1 VPLGNRIRG
10 SKDPRAGIE
19 KYSNSTN
26 ERKKMSIKTIKQ
38 RIALV
43 AVTALTAGM
52 FTVVS
57 APTANSVV
65 LNQSHTM
72 SNDSLVIWHTADT
85 DGTADTTTA
94 VGPTSRTTNQGTS
107 IGWVADTTVSGTTNT
122 ANVFQRIKSNA
133 VVATSTTGGTGGAI
147 RTATVLPNA
156 KISFILAGGTTT
168 TGITAVVTGGTLGTL
183 ASTSGTVSLSG
194 AQTSASVFNTAFAG
208 AGLEAGTETNT
219 PIMSGIFSISAAA
232 GQTATLT
239 AYSGSLIVD
248 GDTITSGAL
257 IGTWTFTVASTST
270 AGSFNAGESTVTQQA
285 CIAKSAAAAGTNSF
299 DTTSRCANGT
309 MGVVYVALRDVY
321 TSSLTGGTLAAT
333 ATNGSLVNVLNTTPT
348 SGANYAA
355 SASFSSA
362 TLAAT
367 NYVVVT
373 QPVAGA
379 AGSTTVT
386 ITHQGTVV
394 GTKTIN
400 WGGDVATIEILPS
413 SAKVIGNGQTATNVG
428 NGTVTSYLTG
438 VVYVYKD
445 AAGNVLSGLTPTMT
459 GQTGAMLGASLA
471 TTTAATDTAVRYGTF
486 VTVAQTS
493 TLGYGASTIN
503 HPGGTAAANFGA
515 GSYQIQVLNSAGT
528 AVKSNV
534 YNVTVSALATHTFE
548 ASFDKASYSP
558 GDIATLT
565 ITAKDSGGRLMP
577 SSHPLTG
584 LEILTGTGLA
594 VAGTACSATSTLTN
608 GSKTCTF
615 GVGNT
620 AGAYAWSVALTSGSV
635 QSPVV
640 GSVKVVDGAVSNAEV
655 LKSIVA
661 LIASINKQ
669 IAALQKLIL
678 KR

>member
-1 VPLGNRIRG
+1 
-10 SKDPRAGIE
+10 
-19 KYSNSTN
+19 
-26 ERKKMSIKTIKQ
+26 MSIKTIKQ

-57 APTANSVV
+57 VPTTNAVNLGGANN
-65 LNQSHTM
+65 LGGDT
-72 SNDSLVIWHTADT
+72 LVIWHTADT
-85 DGTADTTTA
+85 DGTPDTTTS
-94 VGPTSRTTNQGTS
+94 VGLTASTANQGTS
-107 IGWVADTTVSGTTNT
+107 IGWVSDTTVSGTTNT
-122 ANVFQRIKSNA
+122 ANVYQRIKGGA

-147 RTATVLPNA
+147 RTAAVLPGA
-156 KISFILAGGTTT
+156 KISFILSGGVTS
-168 TGITAVVTGGTLGTL
+168 TGITAVVTGGTLGSL
-183 ASTSGTVSLSG
+183 ASTSGTVDLSG
-194 AQTSASVFNTAFAG
+194 AQTSASVYNNAALNDIAASTTAG
-208 AGLEAGTETNT
+208 QNT
-219 PIMSGIFSISAAA
+219 PIMSGVFSISGAA
-232 GQTATLT
+232 GTTATLT
-239 AYSGSLIVD
+239 AYSGSLISNSD
-248 GDTITSGAL
+248 NRTAGAL
-257 IGTWTFTVASTST
+257 IGTWTFTVVAASASGT
-270 AGSFNAGESTVTQQA
+270 FNAGESTVTQQA

-309 MGVVYVALRDVY
+309 MGVVYVALKDAY

-620 AGAYAWSVALTSGSV
+620 AGAYAWSVALTSASL
-635 QSPVV
+635 QSAVV

>member
-1 VPLGNRIRG
+1 
-10 SKDPRAGIE
+10 
-19 KYSNSTN
+19 
-26 ERKKMSIKTIKQ
+26 MSIKTIKQ

-57 APTANSVV
+57 APTANSVI
-65 LNQSHTM
+65 LGGNATM
-72 SNDSLVIWHTADT
+72 ASDSLVIWHTADT
-85 DGTADTTTA
+85 DGTPDTTTA
-94 VGPTSRTTNQGTS
+94 VGLTARTANQGTS
-107 IGWVADTTVSGTTNT
+107 IGWVADTTVSGTTST

-133 VVATSTTGGTGGAI
+133 VVATSTAGGTGGAI
-147 RTATVLPNA
+147 RTANVLPGA

-168 TGITAVVTGGTLGTL
+168 TGITATVTGGTLGTL
-183 ASTSGTVSLSG
+183 ASTSGVVSLSA
-194 AQTSASVFNTAFAG
+194 AQTSASVFNVAVAG
-208 AGLEAGTETNT
+208 ANAEAGTETNT
-219 PIMSGIFSISAAA
+219 PIMSGVFSISGAA
-232 GQTATLT
+232 GTSATLT

-248 GDTITSGAL
+248 GDTRTSGAL
-257 IGTWTFTVASTST
+257 IGTWTFNVVAASASGTFS
-270 AGSFNAGESTVTQQA
+270 AGDSTVTQQA
-285 CIAKSAAAAGTNSF
+285 CIEKSSAASGTTSF
-299 DTTSRCANGT
+299 DTTSRCANGR
-309 MGVVYVALRDVY
+309 MGVVYVSLKDAY
-321 TSSLTGGTLAAT
+321 TSSITGGSLTAT
-333 ATNGSLVNVLNTTPT
+333 ATGGSLVNVLNTTPT

-355 SASFSSA
+355 SAAFASA

-373 QPVAGA
+373 QPVAGVG
-379 AGSTTVT
+379 GSTTLT
-386 ITHQGTVV
+386 ITHQGNVV

-400 WGGDVATIEILPS
+400 WGGDVASIVVDTTR
-413 SAKVIGNGQTATNVG
+413 SAKVIGNGQTTSGVG
-428 NGTVTSYLTG
+428 NGLVTSYLTG

-445 AAGNVLSGLTPTMT
+445 AAGNVLSGLVPTMT

-471 TTTAATDTAVRYGTF
+471 TTGGVLMSALNYGTN

-493 TLGYGASTIN
+493 TLGFGASSIN
-503 HPGGTAAANFGA
+503 HPGGTASANYGA

-534 YNVTVSALATHTFE
+534 VSVTVAKLSAQTFE

-565 ITAKDSGGRLMP
+565 ITVKDDGGRLMA
-577 SSHPLTG
+577 SGFPLTG
-584 LEILTGTGLA
+584 LSIVTGTGLT
-594 VAGTACSATSTLTN
+594 VAGETCTAASTVTN
-608 GSKTCTF
+608 GVKTCTF

-620 AGAYAWSVALTSGSV
+620 GGAYAWSVALTTASF
-635 QSPVV
+635 QTPAL

>member
-1 VPLGNRIRG
+1 M
-10 SKDPRAGIE
+10 
-19 KYSNSTN
+19 ST
-26 ERKKMSIKTIKQ
+26 KTIKQ

-43 AVTALTAGM
+43 AVSALTAGL

-57 APTANSVV
+57 APTTNAVN
-65 LNQSHTM
+65 LGAAGNLGGDT
-72 SNDSLVIWHTADT
+72 LVIWHTADT
-85 DGTADTTTA
+85 DGTPDTTTA
-94 VGPTSRTTNQGTS
+94 VGPTASTVGQGTS
-107 IGWVADTTVSGTTNT
+107 IGWVSDTTVSGTTNT
-122 ANVFQRIKSNA
+122 ANVFQRIKSSA
-133 VVATSTTGGTGGAI
+133 VVATSITGGTGGAI
-147 RTATVLPNA
+147 RTAAVLPGA
-156 KISFILAGGTTT
+156 KISFILSGGVTS
-168 TGITAVVTGGTLGTL
+168 TGITAVVTGGTLGSL
-183 ASTSGTVSLSG
+183 ASTSGAVNLASS
-194 AQTSASVFNTAFAG
+194 QTQASVLNNAALNDIAAVANNG
-208 AGLEAGTETNT
+208 QNT
-219 PIMSGIFSISAAA
+219 PIMSGVFSISGAA
-232 GQTATLT
+232 GSTATLT
-239 AYSGSLIVD
+239 AYSGSLIA
-248 GDTITSGAL
+248 DTDTRTSGAL
-257 IGTWTFTVASTST
+257 IGTWTFTVVAASASGT
-270 AGSFNAGESTVTQQA
+270 FNAGESTVTQQA
-285 CIAKSAAAAGTNSF
+285 CIAKSDVAAGTNSF
-299 DTTSRCANGT
+299 DTTSRCADGR
-309 MGVVYVALRDVY
+309 MGVIYVSLKDSY
-321 TSSLTGGTLAAT
+321 TSAITGGSLTAT
-333 ATNGSLVNVLNTTPT
+333 ATGGSLVNVLNTTPT

-355 SASFSSA
+355 SAAFASA

-373 QPVAGA
+373 QPVAGVG
-379 AGSTTVT
+379 GSTTVT
-386 ITHQGTVV
+386 ITHQGNVV

-400 WGGDVATIEILPS
+400 WGGDVASIAIDPTR
-413 SAKVIGNGQTATNVG
+413 SAKVIGNGQTAIGVG

-471 TTTAATDTAVRYGTF
+471 TTTGPTMNATHYGTF
-486 VTVAQTS
+486 VTVSQTS

-503 HPGGTAAANFGA
+503 HPGGTASANYGA

-534 YNVTVSALATHTFE
+534 INVTVSKLSAQTFE

-565 ITAKDSGGRLMP
+565 ITAKDDGGRLVA
-577 SSHPLTG
+577 SGFPLTG
-584 LEILTGTGLA
+584 LSIITGTGLT
-594 VAGTACSATSTLTN
+594 VAGEACAATSTFTN
-608 GSKTCTF
+608 GVKTCSF

-620 AGAYAWSVALTSGSV
+620 GGAYAWSVALTTASFQV
-635 QSPVV
+635 PAI

>member
-1 VPLGNRIRG
+1 
-10 SKDPRAGIE
+10 
-19 KYSNSTN
+19 
-26 ERKKMSIKTIKQ
+26 MSIKTIKQ

-57 APTANSVV
+57 APVANASIT
-65 LNQSHTM
+65 LGGANNLGGDT
-72 SNDSLVIWHTADT
+72 LVIWHTADT
-85 DGTADTTTA
+85 DGTPDTTTS
-94 VGPTSRTTNQGTS
+94 VGLTAATTNQGTS
-107 IGWVADTTVSGTTNT
+107 VGWVSDTTVSGTTNT
-122 ANVFQRIKSNA
+122 ANVYQRIKGGA

-147 RTATVLPNA
+147 RSAAVLPGA
-156 KISFILAGGTTT
+156 KISFILSGGLTS
-168 TGITAVVTGGTLGTL
+168 TGITAVVTGGTLGSL

-194 AQTSASVFNTAFAG
+194 AQTSASVFNNAALNDIAATAPA
-208 AGLEAGTETNT
+208 ASQNT
-219 PIMSGIFSISAAA
+219 PVMSGVFSISGAA
-232 GQTATLT
+232 GTTATLT
-239 AYSGSLIVD
+239 AYSGSLIAD
-248 GDTITSGAL
+248 GDTRTSGAL
-257 IGTWTFTVASTST
+257 IGTWTFTVVAASASGT
-270 AGSFNAGESTVTQQA
+270 FNAGESTVTQQA
-285 CIAKSAAAAGTNSF
+285 CIAKSDVAAGTNSF
-299 DTTSRCANGT
+299 DTTSRCADGR
-309 MGVVYVALRDVY
+309 MGVVYVSLKDAY
-321 TSSLTGGTLAAT
+321 TSSITGGTLTAT
-333 ATNGSLVNVLNTTPT
+333 ATGGSLVNVLNTTPT

-355 SASFSSA
+355 SAAFASA

-373 QPVAGA
+373 QPVAGV

-386 ITHQGTVV
+386 ITHQGNVV

-400 WGGDVATIEILPS
+400 WGGDVASITVDPTR
-413 SAKVIGNGQTATNVG
+413 SAKVIGNGQTAIGVG

-471 TTTAATDTAVRYGTF
+471 TTTGPTMNATHYGTF

-503 HPGGTAAANFGA
+503 HPGGTASANYGA
-515 GSYQIQVLNSAGT
+515 GSYQIQVLNSAGV

-534 YNVTVSALATHTFE
+534 INVTVSKLSAQTFE

-565 ITAKDSGGRLMP
+565 ITAKDDGGRLLA
-577 SSHPLTG
+577 SGFPLAG
-584 LEILTGTGLA
+584 LSILTGTGLT
-594 VAGTACSATSTLTN
+594 VAGTACDTTSTFTN
-608 GSKTCTF
+608 GVKTCTF

-620 AGAYAWSVALTSGSV
+620 AGAYAWSVALTTASQ
-635 QSPVV
+635 QSAAV

>member
-1 VPLGNRIRG
+1 
-10 SKDPRAGIE
+10 
-19 KYSNSTN
+19 
-26 ERKKMSIKTIKQ
+26 MSIKTIKQ

-43 AVTALTAGM
+43 AVSALTAGM
-52 FTVVS
+52 LTVVS
-57 APTANSVV
+57 APTSSAITLGTATTTS
-65 LNQSHTM
+65 SDT
-72 SNDSLVIWHTADT
+72 LVIWHAADT
-85 DGTADTTTA
+85 DGTPDTTTFVA
-94 VGPTSRTTNQGTS
+94 PTASTVVGTS
-107 IGWVADTTVSGTTNT
+107 IGWVSDTTVSGTTNT
-122 ANVFQRIKSNA
+122 ANVYQRIRTA
-133 VVATSTTGGTGGAI
+133 GVVATSTTGGTGGAI
-147 RTATVLPNA
+147 RTAAVLPGA
-156 KISFILAGGTTT
+156 KISFILSGGLAT
-168 TGITAVVTGGTLGTL
+168 TGITAVVTGGTLGSL
-183 ASTSGTVSLSG
+183 ASTSGAVSLSA
-194 AQTSASVFNTAFAG
+194 AQTSASVYNDATLNAFVA
-208 AGLEAGTETNT
+208 ANAAANAQNT
-219 PIMSGIFSISAAA
+219 PVMSGVFSISGAA
-232 GQTATLT
+232 GSTATLT

-248 GDTITSGAL
+248 GDTRTSGAL
-257 IGTWTFTVASTST
+257 IGTWTFTVVAASASGT
-270 AGSFNAGESTVTQQA
+270 FNAAESTVTQQA
-285 CIAKSAAAAGTNSF
+285 CIAKSDVAAGTNSF
-299 DTTSRCANGT
+299 DTTSRCADGR
-309 MGVVYVALRDVY
+309 MGVVYVSLKDAY
-321 TSSLTGGTLAAT
+321 TSSITGGSLTAT
-333 ATNGSLVNVLNTTPT
+333 ATGGSLVNVLNTTPT

-355 SASFSSA
+355 SAAFASA

-373 QPVAGA
+373 QPVAGVG
-379 AGSTTVT
+379 GSTTVT
-386 ITHQGTVV
+386 ITHQGNVV

-400 WGGDVATIEILPS
+400 WGGDVASITIDPTR
-413 SAKVIGNGQTATNVG
+413 SAKVIGNGQTAVGVG

-471 TTTAATDTAVRYGTF
+471 TTTGPTMNATHYGTF
-486 VTVAQTS
+486 VTVSQTS

-503 HPGGTAAANFGA
+503 HPGGTATANYGA

-534 YNVTVSALATHTFE
+534 ITVTVSKLSAQTFE

-565 ITAKDSGGRLMP
+565 ITAKDDGGRLVA
-577 SSHPLTG
+577 SGYPLAG
-584 LEILTGTGLA
+584 LSIITGTGLT
-594 VAGTACSATSTLTN
+594 VAGEACAATSTFTN
-608 GSKTCTF
+608 GVKTCSF

-620 AGAYAWSVALTSGSV
+620 GGAYAWSVALTTASFQV
-635 QSPVV
+635 PAI

>member
-1 VPLGNRIRG
+1 
-10 SKDPRAGIE
+10 
-19 KYSNSTN
+19 
-26 ERKKMSIKTIKQ
+26 MSIKTIKQ

-52 FTVVS
+52 ITVVS
-57 APTANSVV
+57 VPTTNAVTLGGANN
-65 LNQSHTM
+65 LGADT
-72 SNDSLVIWHTADT
+72 LVIWHTADT
-85 DGTADTTTA
+85 DGTADTTTM
-94 VGPTSRTTNQGTS
+94 VGPAAQTTSQGTS
-107 IGWVADTTVSGTTNT
+107 IGWVSDTTVSGTTNT
-122 ANVFQRIKSNA
+122 ANVFQRIKGGA

-147 RTATVLPNA
+147 RSAAVLPGA
-156 KISFILAGGTTT
+156 KISFILSGGLTS

-183 ASTSGTVSLSG
+183 ASTSGAVSLSA
-194 AQTSASVFNTAFAG
+194 AQTSASVYNDATLNANVALISAG
-208 AGLEAGTETNT
+208 QNT
-219 PIMSGIFSISAAA
+219 PVMSGVFSISGAA
-232 GQTATLT
+232 GTTATLT
-239 AYSGSLIVD
+239 AYSGSLIAD
-248 GDTITSGAL
+248 GDTRTSGAL
-257 IGTWTFTVASTST
+257 IGTWTFTVVAASASGT
-270 AGSFNAGESTVTQQA
+270 FNAGESTVTQQA
-285 CIAKSAAAAGTNSF
+285 CIAKSDVAAGTNSF
-299 DTTSRCANGT
+299 DTTSRCADGR
-309 MGVVYVALRDVY
+309 MGVVYVSLKDAY
-321 TSSLTGGTLAAT
+321 TSSITGGSLTAT
-333 ATNGSLVNVLNTTPT
+333 ATGGSLVNVLNTTPT

-355 SASFSSA
+355 SAAFASA

-373 QPVAGA
+373 QPVAGVG
-379 AGSTTVT
+379 GSTTVT
-386 ITHQGTVV
+386 ITHQGNVV

-400 WGGDVATIEILPS
+400 WGGDVATITVDPVR
-413 SAKVIGNGQTATNVG
+413 SAKVIGNGQTAIGVG

-471 TTTAATDTAVRYGTF
+471 TTTGPTMTSAVHYATY
-486 VTVAQTS
+486 VTVSQTS
-493 TLGYGASTIN
+493 TLGFGASTIN
-503 HPGGTAAANFGA
+503 HPGGTATANYGA

-534 YNVTVSALATHTFE
+534 INVTVSKLSAQTFE

-565 ITAKDSGGRLMP
+565 ITAKDDGGRLVA
-577 SSHPLTG
+577 SGYPLAG
-584 LEILTGTGLA
+584 LSIITGTGLT
-594 VAGTACSATSTLTN
+594 VAGEACAATSTFTN
-608 GSKTCTF
+608 GVKTCSF

-620 AGAYAWSVALTSGSV
+620 GGAYAWSVALTTASLQV
-635 QSPVV
+635 PAI

>member
-1 VPLGNRIRG
+1 
-10 SKDPRAGIE
+10 
-19 KYSNSTN
+19 
-26 ERKKMSIKTIKQ
+26 MSIKTIKQ

-65 LNQSHTM
+65 LNQNHTM

-85 DGTADTTTA
+85 DGTPDTTTS
-94 VGPTSRTTNQGTS
+94 VGATAKTTAQGTS

-122 ANVFQRIKSNA
+122 ANVFQRIKSSA

-156 KISFILAGGTTT
+156 KISFILSGGTTT

-208 AGLEAGTETNT
+208 AGAEAGTETNT
-219 PIMSGIFSISAAA
+219 PIMTGIFSISAAA

-248 GDTITSGAL
+248 GDTRTSGAL
-257 IGTWTFTVASTST
+257 IGTWTFTVASASA

-285 CIAKSAAAAGTNSF
+285 CIAKSSAASGTNSF

-309 MGVVYVALRDVY
+309 MGVVYVSLKDVY

-355 SASFSSA
+355 SAAFSSA

-386 ITHQGTVV
+386 ITHQGVVV

-400 WGGDVATIEILPS
+400 WGGDVATIEILPT
-413 SAKVIGNGQTATNVG
+413 SAKVIGNGQTALNVG

-471 TTTAATDTAVRYGTF
+471 TTIGSTAAGTDRSVTYATS
-486 VTVAQTS
+486 VTVAQSS

-528 AVKSNV
+528 AVKSSA
-534 YNVTVSALATHTFE
+534 YNVTVSALTTHTFD

-577 SSHPLTG
+577 SSHPLAG

-608 GSKTCTF
+608 GVKTCTF

-620 AGAYAWSVALTSGSV
+620 AGAYAWSVALTTGSV

-640 GSVKVVDGAVSNAEV
+640 GSVKVVDGAVSNADV